1 MRLYLKN
8 KKTLSNINK
17 LYNER
22 SNAIKFSEDFCS
34 MILKA
39 KRKAGEEEPLKVKI
53 KRKKS
58 PLELHEEF
66 LNKIESDKKNI
77 NEQIFNK
84 FFSRLHYFLPKKNY
98 VMAIKLEMIKF

>member
-34 MILKA
+34 MILEA

-66 LNKIESDKKNI
+66 LNEIESDKKNI

-84 FFSRLHYFLPKKNY
+84 FFF
-98 VMAIKLEMIKF
+98 

>member
-1 MRLYLKN
+1 
-8 KKTLSNINK
+8 
-17 LYNER
+17 
-22 SNAIKFSEDFCS
+22 
-34 MILKA
+34 MILEA
-39 KRKAGEEEPLKVKI
+39 KRKAGEEEPSKVKI

-84 FFSRLHYFLPKKNY
+84 FFSSLYYFLPKKNY